1 MTISTIYTQSLRQN
15 SRKRNQKYSF
25 TVILKNL
32 RIQNFQFKL
41 INKFNSRNA
50 CEYCTFEKNFVEV
63 LDKHAPKQRKIFL
76 VNQKPHIN
84 KTLRS
89 AIMKRSY

>member
-1 MTISTIYTQSLRQN
+1 MTISTIYTQSLRHN

-50 CEYCTFEKNFVEV
+50 YEYCTFEKNFVEV